1 MEVPTINTK
10 ELRRAYGFDEV
21 AIVPGD
27 VTVNPDQTNIDF
39 DLGAFNFS
47 IPFLASSLDAVA
59 SPKFAICIGKMGGMA
74 VLNLEGIY
82 TRYEDAEAV
91 IKHIV
96 EVPQEDATP
105 LLQKIYSSPIKDNLI
120 GERISEIKKANVP
133 CAVSLTP
140 AHAKRMSAI
149 AVEAGADILVIQSTV
164 TTARHI
170 SKSELGLDLSDICHQ
185 VRIPVVVGNTVTY
198 SAALEIME
206 TGIQGVLV
214 GVGPGA
220 ICTTREVEGI
230 GVPQVTATIDCAA
243 ARQEYFHRTG
253 RYVPIITDG
262 GMRTGGDI
270 CKAIVSGADAVM
282 LGTTFAQAEEAPGMG
297 YNWGMASF
305 HPALPRGTRINVG
318 SKCSL
323 EQILFGPTSMT
334 DGTQN
339 LAGAL
344 RAAMGM
350 CGAFDIKEMQQ
361 AKMVIAPAIKTEG
374 KYFQL
379 TESW

>member
-1 MEVPTINTK
+1 MEIPHLK
-10 ELRRAYGFDEV
+10 ELRRSYGFDEV

-27 VTVNPDQTNIDF
+27 VTVNPDQTGIDF
-39 DLGAFNFS
+39 TVGGFTFAV
-47 IPFLASSLDAVA
+47 PFLASSLDAVS
-59 SPKFAICIGKMGGMA
+59 SPKFAICVGKMGGLA

-82 TRYEDAEAV
+82 TRYDDPESV
-91 IKHIV
+91 IQHIV
-96 EVPQEDATP
+96 EAPQEQATP
-105 LLQKIYSSPIKDNLI
+105 LLQKIYSSPIKENLI
-120 GERISEIKKANVP
+120 GERIEEIKAAGVP

-140 AHAKRMSAI
+140 ANAKRMSPI
-149 AVEAGADILVIQSTV
+149 AVEAGADILFIQSTV

-170 SKSELGLDLSDICHQ
+170 SKSEQGLDLYEICRQ
-185 VRIPVVVGNTVTY
+185 SRVPVVVGNTVTY
-198 SAALEIME
+198 GAALELMG
-206 TGIQGVLV
+206 TGVQGILV

-230 GVPQVTATIDCAA
+230 GVPQVTATLDCAA
-243 ARQEYFHRTG
+243 AREEYYHRTG
-253 RYVPIITDG
+253 RYVSVITDG

-270 CKAIVSGADAVM
+270 CKAIASGADAVM

-318 SKCSL
+318 NKGPL
-323 EQILFGPTSMT
+323 EQILFGPTSVT

-350 CGAFDIKEMQQ
+350 CGAFSIADMQQ
-361 AKMVIAPAIKTEG
+361 AELVIAPAIKTEG

-379 TESW
+379 AGRW

>member
-1 MEVPTINTK
+1 MEVPHLK

-27 VTVNPDQTNIDF
+27 VTVNPDQTDIDF
-39 DLGAFNFS
+39 TLGDFKFS

-59 SPKFAICIGKMGGMA
+59 SPKFAICVGRMGGLA

-82 TRYEDAEAV
+82 TRYDDPEAV
-91 IKHIV
+91 IQHIV
-96 EVPQEDATP
+96 EVPQEQATQ
-105 LLQKIYSSPIKDNLI
+105 LLQKVYSSPIKDNLI
-120 GERISEIKKANVP
+120 GERIEEIKKAGVP
-133 CAVSLTP
+133 CAVSITP
-140 AHAKRMSAI
+140 ANAKRMSPI
-149 AVEAGADILVIQSTV
+149 AVEAGADILVIQATV

-170 SKSELGLDLSDICHQ
+170 SKSETGLNLSEVCRQ
-185 VRIPVVVGNTVTY
+185 VRTPVLVGNTVTY
-198 SAALEIME
+198 SATLELME
-206 TGIQGVLV
+206 TGIHGVLV

-230 GVPQVTATIDCAA
+230 GVPQVTATLDCAA
-243 ARQEYFHRTG
+243 AREEYFHRTG

-270 CKAIVSGADAVM
+270 CKAIASGADAVM

-297 YNWGMASF
+297 YNWGMATF

-318 SKCSL
+318 SKGPL
-323 EQILFGPTSMT
+323 QQILFGPTSMT

-350 CGAFDIKEMQQ
+350 CGAFTIADMQQ
-361 AKMVIAPAIKTEG
+361 AELVIAPTIKTEG

-379 TESW
+379 AGR

>member
-1 MEVPTINTK
+1 MEIPHLK
-10 ELRRAYGFDEV
+10 ELRRSYGFDEV

-27 VTVNPDQTNIDF
+27 VTVNPDQTSIDF
-39 DLGAFNFS
+39 TVGGFTFAV
-47 IPFLASSLDAVA
+47 PFLASSLDAVS
-59 SPKFAICIGKMGGMA
+59 SPKFAICVGKVGGLA

-82 TRYEDAEAV
+82 TRYDDPESVIQHIIEAPP
-91 IKHIV
+91 
-96 EVPQEDATP
+96 EQATP
-105 LLQKIYSSPIKDNLI
+105 LLQKIYSSPIKENLI
-120 GERISEIKKANVP
+120 GERIEEVKAAGVP

-140 AHAKRMSAI
+140 ANAKRMSPIAI
-149 AVEAGADILVIQSTV
+149 EAGADILFIQSTV

-170 SKSELGLDLSDICHQ
+170 SKSEQGLDLYEICRQ
-185 VRIPVVVGNTVTY
+185 SRVPVVVGNCVTY
-198 SAALEIME
+198 GAALELMD
-206 TGIQGVLV
+206 TGVQGILV

-230 GVPQVTATIDCAA
+230 GVPQVTATLDCAA
-243 ARQEYFHRTG
+243 AREEYYHRTG
-253 RYVPIITDG
+253 RYVSVITDG

-270 CKAIVSGADAVM
+270 CKAIASGADAVM

-318 SKCSL
+318 SKGPL
-323 EQILFGPTSMT
+323 EQILFGPTSVT

-350 CGAFDIKEMQQ
+350 CGAFSIADMQQ
-361 AKMVIAPAIKTEG
+361 AELVIAPAIKTEG

-379 TESW
+379 AGRW

>member
-1 MEVPTINTK
+1 MEIPHIK

-27 VTVNPDQTNIDF
+27 VTINPDQSNIDF
-39 DLGAFNFS
+39 SLGGFNFS
-47 IPFLASSLDAVA
+47 IPFLASSLDAVS
-59 SPKFAICIGKMGGMA
+59 SPKFAICIGKIGGLA

-82 TRYEDAEAV
+82 TKFDDPEAV
-91 IKHIV
+91 IQNIA
-96 EVPQEDATP
+96 EVPQEQATP
-105 LLQKIYSSPIKDNLI
+105 LLQKMYASPMKDNLI
-120 GERISEIKKANVP
+120 GERVKEIKQAGVT
-133 CAVSLTP
+133 CAVSVTP
-140 AHAKRMSAI
+140 ANAKRLAPIAI
-149 AVEAGADILVIQSTV
+149 EAGADILFIQSTV
-164 TTARHI
+164 TTARHL
-170 SKSELGLDLSDICHQ
+170 SKSSEGLDLSDICKQ
-185 VRIPVVVGNTVTY
+185 IRVPVVVGNTVTY
-198 SAALEIME
+198 SATIELME
-206 TGIQGVLV
+206 TGVQGVLV

-230 GVPQVTATIDCAA
+230 GIPQVTATLDCTA
-243 ARQEYFHRTG
+243 AREEYFHRTG

-270 CKAIVSGADAVM
+270 CKAIASGADAVM

-318 SKCSL
+318 SKGPL

-344 RAAMGM
+344 KASMGM
-350 CGAFDIKEMQQ
+350 CGAFTIADMQQ
-361 AKMVIAPAIKTEG
+361 ADLVIAPSIKTEG

-379 TESW
+379 GGHR

>member
-1 MEVPTINTK
+1 MEVPHLK
-10 ELRRAYGFDEV
+10 ELRRSYGFDEV

-27 VTVNPDQTNIDF
+27 VTVNPDQTSIDF
-39 DLGAFNFS
+39 TVGGFS
-47 IPFLASSLDAVA
+47 FSVPFLASSLDAVS
-59 SPKFAICIGKMGGMA
+59 SPKFAICVGKMGGLA

-82 TRYEDAEAV
+82 TRYDDPESVIQHIIEAPP
-91 IKHIV
+91 
-96 EVPQEDATP
+96 EQATP
-105 LLQKIYSSPIKDNLI
+105 LLQKIYSSPIKENLI
-120 GERISEIKKANVP
+120 GERIEEVKAAGVP

-140 AHAKRMSAI
+140 ANAKRMSPI
-149 AVEAGADILVIQSTV
+149 AAEAGADILFIQSTV

-170 SKSELGLDLSDICHQ
+170 SKSEQGLDLYEICRQ
-185 VRIPVVVGNTVTY
+185 SRAPVLVGNCVTY
-198 SAALEIME
+198 GAALELMD
-206 TGIQGVLV
+206 TGVQGVLV

-230 GVPQVTATIDCAA
+230 GVPQVTATLDCAA
-243 ARQEYFHRTG
+243 AREEYYHRTG
-253 RYVPIITDG
+253 RYVSVITDG

-270 CKAIVSGADAVM
+270 CKAIASGADAVM

-305 HPALPRGTRINVG
+305 HPALPRGARINVG
-318 SKCSL
+318 NKGPL
-323 EQILFGPTSMT
+323 EQILFGPTSVT

-350 CGAFDIKEMQQ
+350 CGAFSIADMQQ
-361 AKMVIAPAIKTEG
+361 AELVIAPAIKTEG

-379 TESW
+379 AGRW

>member
-1 MEVPTINTK
+1 MEIPHLK
-10 ELRRAYGFDEV
+10 ELRRSYGFDEV

-27 VTVNPDQTNIDF
+27 VTVNPDQTSIDF
-39 DLGAFNFS
+39 TVGGFTFAV
-47 IPFLASSLDAVA
+47 PFLASSLDAVS
-59 SPKFAICIGKMGGMA
+59 SPKFAICVGKMGGLA

-82 TRYEDAEAV
+82 TRYDDPESV
-91 IKHIV
+91 IQHII
-96 EVPQEDATP
+96 ETPQEQATP
-105 LLQKIYSSPIKDNLI
+105 LLQKIYSSPIKENLI
-120 GERISEIKKANVP
+120 GERIEEIKAAGVP

-140 AHAKRMSAI
+140 ANAKRMSPI
-149 AVEAGADILVIQSTV
+149 AVEAGADILFIQSTV

-170 SKSELGLDLSDICHQ
+170 SKSEQGLDLYEICRQ
-185 VRIPVVVGNTVTY
+185 SRVPVVVGNTVTY
-198 SAALEIME
+198 SAALELMG
-206 TGIQGVLV
+206 TGVQGILV

-230 GVPQVTATIDCAA
+230 GVPQVTATLDCAA
-243 ARQEYFHRTG
+243 AREEYYHRTG
-253 RYVPIITDG
+253 RYVSVITDG

-270 CKAIVSGADAVM
+270 CKAIASGADAVM

-305 HPALPRGTRINVG
+305 HPALPRGTRINAG
-318 SKCSL
+318 NKGPL
-323 EQILFGPTSMT
+323 EQILFGPTSVT

-350 CGAFDIKEMQQ
+350 CGAFSIADMQQ
-361 AKMVIAPAIKTEG
+361 AELVIAPAIKTEG

-379 TESW
+379 AGRW

>member
-1 MEVPTINTK
+1 MEIPHLK
-10 ELRRAYGFDEV
+10 ELRRSYGFDEV

-27 VTVNPDQTNIDF
+27 VTVNPDQTSIDF
-39 DLGAFNFS
+39 TVGGFTFAV
-47 IPFLASSLDAVA
+47 PFLASSLDAVS
-59 SPKFAICIGKMGGMA
+59 SPKFAICVGKVGGLA

-82 TRYEDAEAV
+82 TRYDDPESVIQHIIEAPP
-91 IKHIV
+91 
-96 EVPQEDATP
+96 EQATP
-105 LLQKIYSSPIKDNLI
+105 LLQKIYSSPIKENLI
-120 GERISEIKKANVP
+120 GERIEEVKAAGVP

-140 AHAKRMSAI
+140 ANAKRMSPI
-149 AVEAGADILVIQSTV
+149 AVEAGADILFVQSTV

-170 SKSELGLDLSDICHQ
+170 SKSEQGLDLYDICRQ
-185 VRIPVVVGNTVTY
+185 SRVPVVVGNCVTY
-198 SAALEIME
+198 GAALELMD
-206 TGIQGVLV
+206 TGVQGILV

-230 GVPQVTATIDCAA
+230 GVPQVTATLDCAA
-243 ARQEYFHRTG
+243 AREEYYHRTG
-253 RYVPIITDG
+253 RYVSVITDG

-270 CKAIVSGADAVM
+270 CKAIASGADAVM

-318 SKCSL
+318 SKGPL
-323 EQILFGPTSMT
+323 EQILFGPTSVT

-350 CGAFDIKEMQQ
+350 CGAFSIADMQQ
-361 AKMVIAPAIKTEG
+361 AELVIAPAIKTEG

-379 TESW
+379 AGRW

>member
-1 MEVPTINTK
+1 VEVPHLK

-39 DLGAFNFS
+39 TLGDFS
-47 IPFLASSLDAVA
+47 FSVPFLASSLDAVA
-59 SPKFAICIGKMGGMA
+59 SPKFAICLGRMGGLA

-82 TRYEDAEAV
+82 TRYDDPEAV
-91 IKHIV
+91 IQHII
-96 EVPQEDATP
+96 EVPQEQATQ
-105 LLQKIYSSPIKDNLI
+105 LLQKVYSTPIREKLV
-120 GERISEIKKANVP
+120 GERIEEIKRAGVT
-133 CAVSLTP
+133 CAVSITP
-140 AHAKRMSAI
+140 ANAKRLSPI

-170 SKSELGLDLSDICHQ
+170 SKSAQGLNLSEICQQ
-185 VRIPVVVGNTVTY
+185 VRTPVVVGNTVTY
-198 SAALEIME
+198 SATLELMD

-214 GVGPGA
+214 GVGPGS

-230 GVPQVTATIDCAA
+230 GVPQVTATMDCAA
-243 ARQEYFHRTG
+243 AREEHFHRTG

-270 CKAIVSGADAVM
+270 CKAIASGADAVM
-282 LGTTFAQAEEAPGMG
+282 LGTTFAQAKEAPGMG

-318 SKCSL
+318 SKGPL
-323 EQILFGPTSMT
+323 QQILFGPTSMT

-350 CGAFDIKEMQQ
+350 CGAFNIPDMQQ
-361 AKMVIAPAIKTEG
+361 AELVIAPAIKTEG

-379 TESW
+379 AGRG

>member
-1 MEVPTINTK
+1 MEVPRFK

-27 VTVNPDQTNIDF
+27 VTVNPDQTIIDF
-39 DLGAFNFS
+39 TIADFTFP
-47 IPFLASSLDAVA
+47 IPFLASSLDAVV
-59 SPKFAICIGKMGGMA
+59 SPQFAICIGQMGGLG

-82 TRYEDAEAV
+82 TRYEDPASVIQHIIEA
-91 IKHIV
+91 
-96 EVPQEDATP
+96 PQEEATP
-105 LLQKIYSSPIKDNLI
+105 LLQKVYSAPIREDLV
-120 GERISEIKKANVP
+120 GQRIQEIKEGGVT

-140 AHAKRMSAI
+140 ANTKRLAPI
-149 AVEAGADILVIQSTV
+149 TVEAGADILFIQSTV

-170 SKSELGLDLSDICHQ
+170 SKSEQGLVLAEVCQQ
-185 VRIPVVVGNTVTY
+185 VRIPVVVGNCVSYGAT
-198 SAALEIME
+198 LELMD
-206 TGIQGVLV
+206 TGVHGVLV

-230 GVPQVTATIDCAA
+230 GVPQVTATMDCAA
-243 ARQEYFHRTG
+243 AREEYFRRTG
-253 RYVPIITDG
+253 RYVSLITDG

-270 CKAIVSGADAVM
+270 CKAFASGADAVM

-318 SKCSL
+318 SKGSL
-323 EQILFGPTSMT
+323 HKILFGPTSVT

-339 LAGAL
+339 LEGAL

-350 CGAFDIKEMQQ
+350 CGAFSIPDMQQ
-361 AKMVIAPAIKTEG
+361 AEMVVAPTIKTEG

-379 TESW
+379 AGRW

>member
-1 MEVPTINTK
+1 MTSLWATSPSGLPSWLPRWTPSHPPNS
-10 ELRRAYGFDEV
+10 LPAWAGS
-21 AIVPGD
+21 AGSP
-27 VTVNPDQTNIDF
+27 
-39 DLGAFNFS
+39 
-47 IPFLASSLDAVA
+47 SS
-59 SPKFAICIGKMGGMA
+59 
-74 VLNLEGIY
+74 NLEGIY
-82 TRYEDAEAV
+82 SRYDDPEAV
-91 IKHIV
+91 IQHIV
-96 EVPQEDATP
+96 EAPPEEATP
-105 LLQKIYSSPIKDNLI
+105 LLQKIYSSPIKENLI
-120 GERISEIKKANVP
+120 GERVEEIKRAGVT

-140 AHAKRMSAI
+140 ANTKRLSPI
-149 AVEAGADILVIQSTV
+149 AVEAGADILFVQSTV

-170 SKSELGLDLSDICHQ
+170 SKSEQGLDLYDLCRR
-185 VRIPVVVGNTVTY
+185 VRAPVVVGNTVTY
-198 SAALEIME
+198 GATLELME
-206 TGIQGVLV
+206 TGVQGVLV

-230 GVPQVTATIDCAA
+230 GVPQVTATLDCAA
-243 ARQEYFHRTG
+243 AREEYFHRTG

-270 CKAIVSGADAVM
+270 CKAIASGADAVM

-305 HPALPRGTRINVG
+305 HPALPRGTRIKVG
-318 SKCSL
+318 SKGPL
-323 EQILFGPTSMT
+323 EKILFGPTSVT

-350 CGAFDIKEMQQ
+350 CGAFSIGEMQQ
-361 AKMVIAPAIKTEG
+361 AEMVVAPTIKTEG

-379 TESW
+379 AGRW

>member
-1 MEVPTINTK
+1 MEIPHLK
-10 ELRRAYGFDEV
+10 ELRRSYGFDEV

-27 VTVNPDQTNIDF
+27 VTVNPDQTSIDF
-39 DLGAFNFS
+39 TVGGFTFAV
-47 IPFLASSLDAVA
+47 PFLASSLDAVS
-59 SPKFAICIGKMGGMA
+59 SPKFAICVGKVGGLA

-82 TRYEDAEAV
+82 TRYDDPESVIQHIIEAPP
-91 IKHIV
+91 
-96 EVPQEDATP
+96 EQATP
-105 LLQKIYSSPIKDNLI
+105 LLQKIYSSPIKENLI
-120 GERISEIKKANVP
+120 GERIEEVKAAGVP

-140 AHAKRMSAI
+140 ANAKRMSPI
-149 AVEAGADILVIQSTV
+149 AVEAGADILFIQSTV

-170 SKSELGLDLSDICHQ
+170 SKSEQGLDLYDTCRQSR
-185 VRIPVVVGNTVTY
+185 VPVVVGNCVTY
-198 SAALEIME
+198 GAALELMD
-206 TGIQGVLV
+206 TGVQGILV

-230 GVPQVTATIDCAA
+230 GVPQVTATLDCAA
-243 ARQEYFHRTG
+243 AREEYYHRTG
-253 RYVPIITDG
+253 RYVSVITDG

-270 CKAIVSGADAVM
+270 CKAIASGADAVM

-318 SKCSL
+318 SKGPL
-323 EQILFGPTSMT
+323 EQILFGPTSVT

-350 CGAFDIKEMQQ
+350 CGAFSIADMQQ
-361 AKMVIAPAIKTEG
+361 AELVIAPAIKTEG

-379 TESW
+379 AGRW

>member
-1 MEVPTINTK
+1 MEIPHLK
-10 ELRRAYGFDEV
+10 ELRRSYGFDEV

-27 VTVNPDQTNIDF
+27 VTVNPDQTSIDF
-39 DLGAFNFS
+39 TVGGFTFAV
-47 IPFLASSLDAVA
+47 PFLASSLDAVS
-59 SPKFAICIGKMGGMA
+59 SPKFAICVGKVGGLA

-82 TRYEDAEAV
+82 TRYDDPESVIQHIIEAPP
-91 IKHIV
+91 
-96 EVPQEDATP
+96 EQATP
-105 LLQKIYSSPIKDNLI
+105 LLQKIYSSPIKENLI
-120 GERISEIKKANVP
+120 GERIEEVKAAGVP

-140 AHAKRMSAI
+140 ANAKRMSPI
-149 AVEAGADILVIQSTV
+149 AVEAGADILFIQSTV

-170 SKSELGLDLSDICHQ
+170 SKSEQGLDLYDTCRQSR
-185 VRIPVVVGNTVTY
+185 VPVVVGNCVTY
-198 SAALEIME
+198 GAALELMD
-206 TGIQGVLV
+206 TGVQGILI

-230 GVPQVTATIDCAA
+230 GVPQVTATLDCAA
-243 ARQEYFHRTG
+243 AREEYYHRTG
-253 RYVPIITDG
+253 RYVSVITDG

-270 CKAIVSGADAVM
+270 CKAIASGADAVM

-318 SKCSL
+318 SKGPL
-323 EQILFGPTSMT
+323 EQILFGPTSVT

-350 CGAFDIKEMQQ
+350 CGAFSIADMQQ
-361 AKMVIAPAIKTEG
+361 AELVIAPAIKTEG

-379 TESW
+379 AGRW

>member
-1 MEVPTINTK
+1 MEVPRFK

-27 VTVNPDQTNIDF
+27 VTVNPDQTIIDF
-39 DLGAFNFS
+39 TIADYTFP
-47 IPFLASSLDAVA
+47 IPFLASSLDAVV
-59 SPKFAICIGKMGGMA
+59 SPQFAICIGQMGGLG

-82 TRYEDAEAV
+82 TRYEDPASVIQHIIEA
-91 IKHIV
+91 
-96 EVPQEDATP
+96 PQEEATP
-105 LLQKIYSSPIKDNLI
+105 LLQKVYSAPIREDLV
-120 GERISEIKKANVP
+120 GQRIQEIKEGGVT

-140 AHAKRMSAI
+140 ANTKRLAPI
-149 AVEAGADILVIQSTV
+149 TVEAGADILFIQSTV

-170 SKSELGLDLSDICHQ
+170 SKSEQGLVLAEVCQQ
-185 VRIPVVVGNTVTY
+185 VRIPVVVGNCVSY
-198 SAALEIME
+198 SATLELMD
-206 TGIQGVLV
+206 TGVHGVLV

-230 GVPQVTATIDCAA
+230 GVPQVTATMDCAA
-243 ARQEYFHRTG
+243 AREEYFRRTG
-253 RYVPIITDG
+253 RYVSLITDG

-270 CKAIVSGADAVM
+270 CKAFASGADAVM

-318 SKCSL
+318 SKGSL
-323 EQILFGPTSMT
+323 HKILFGPTSVT

-339 LAGAL
+339 LEGAL

-350 CGAFDIKEMQQ
+350 CGAFSIPDMQQ
-361 AKMVIAPAIKTEG
+361 AEMVVAPTIKTEG

-379 TESW
+379 AGRW

>member
-1 MEVPTINTK
+1 MGVPQLK
-10 ELRRAYGFDEV
+10 QLRRAYGFDEV

-27 VTVNPDQTNIDF
+27 FTVNPDQTSIEF
-39 DLGAFNFS
+39 TLGERTFP
-47 IPFLASSLDAVA
+47 IPFLASSLDAVV
-59 SPKFAICIGKMGGMA
+59 SPKFAISFGQKGGLA

-82 TRYEDAEAV
+82 TRYDDPQSAIDHIIEA
-91 IKHIV
+91 
-96 EVPQEDATP
+96 PQDQATP
-105 LLQKIYSSPIKDNLI
+105 LLQRIYSSPIREELL
-120 GERISEIKKANVP
+120 GQRVQEVKASGVV

-140 AHAKRMSAI
+140 ANAKRLAPL
-149 AVEAGADILVIQSTV
+149 AVEAGADIVMIQATV

-170 SKSELGLDLSDICHQ
+170 SKSEQGLVLKDICRDLP
-185 VRIPVVVGNTVTY
+185 VPVVVGNTVTY
-198 SAALEIME
+198 GATLELME
-206 TGIQGVLV
+206 AGIAGVLV

-230 GVPQVTATIDCAA
+230 GVPQVTATMDCAA
-243 ARQEYFHRTG
+243 AREEYFNRTG
-253 RYVPIITDG
+253 RYVALITDG

-270 CKAIVSGADAVM
+270 CKAIASGADAVM
-282 LGTTFAQAEEAPGMG
+282 LGTTFAQAEEAPGKG

-318 SKCSL
+318 TKGPL
-323 EQILFGPTSMT
+323 NQILFGPTSVT

-344 RAAMGM
+344 QAAMGM
-350 CGAFDIKEMQQ
+350 CGATDIREMQQ
-361 AKMVIAPAIKTEG
+361 VEMVIAPANKTEG

-379 TESW
+379 SGRW

>member
-1 MEVPTINTK
+1 MEVPHLK

-27 VTVNPDQTNIDF
+27 VTVNPDQTDIDF
-39 DLGAFNFS
+39 TLGDFKFS

-59 SPKFAICIGKMGGMA
+59 SPKFAVCLGKMGGLA

-82 TRYEDAEAV
+82 TRYDDPEAV
-91 IKHIV
+91 IQHII
-96 EVPQEDATP
+96 EVPQEQATS
-105 LLQKIYSSPIKDNLI
+105 LLQKIYSSPIKENLI
-120 GERISEIKKANVP
+120 GERTEEIKKAGVT

-140 AHAKRMSAI
+140 ANAKRLSPI

-170 SKSELGLDLSDICHQ
+170 SKSTQGLVLSEICQQ
-185 VRIPVVVGNTVTY
+185 VRIPVIVGNTVTY
-198 SAALEIME
+198 GATLELME
-206 TGIQGVLV
+206 TGIRGVLV

-230 GVPQVTATIDCAA
+230 GVPQVTATLDCAA
-243 ARQEYFHRTG
+243 AREEYFRRTG

-270 CKAIVSGADAVM
+270 CKAIASGADAVM

-318 SKCSL
+318 AKGPL

-350 CGAFDIKEMQQ
+350 CGAFNIPDMQQ
-361 AKMVIAPAIKTEG
+361 TELVIAPAIKTEG

-379 TESW
+379 AGRW